1 MARISA
7 PEMSV
12 SSGTRPSPGKNQTM
26 IQGTLTSMP
35 TEPNTDSSNRSPSM
49 PNATKPTAVPA
60 PENGGETVP
69 LRPAECRTRQERVE
83 STEVVYDG
91 ARYRGS
97 SNLTGHGG
105 RGALT

>member
-35 TEPNTDSSNRSPSM
+35 TEPSTDSSNGSPRM
-49 PNATKPTAVPA
+49 PSATKPITVPA
-60 PENGGETVP
+60 PRMGAKPCHCVQ
-69 LRPAECRTRQERVE
+69 LSAAPARSELSPRKWCT
-83 STEVVYDG
+83 
-91 ARYRGS
+91 
-97 SNLTGHGG
+97 TGPAM
-105 RGALT
+105 GALRT